1 MTKLNESKI
10 KFQCFRRAVS
20 RYNDL
25 TYTAFTKWKEFKTY
39 KNLILKRISNQLAYQ
54 HHNEL
59 TDAFQK
65 WRSTASHIRIIEL
78 KKINKEIV
86 NDNSLVANDIK
97 TLSEKTKTLEELNQ
111 HIKELK
117 LERCLN
123 TTIRR
128 TQRR

>member
-1 MTKLNESKI
+1 MI
-10 KFQCFRRAVS
+10 M
-20 RYNDL
+20 
-25 TYTAFTKWKEFKTY
+25 
-39 KNLILKRISNQLAYQ
+39 KRISNQLAYQ
-54 HHNEL
+54 HHNKL
-59 TDAFQK
+59 IDAFQI
-65 WRSTASHIRIIEL
+65 WRSATSHIKITEL

-97 TLSEKTKTLEELNQ
+97 TLTEKTKTLEELNQ

-128 TQRR
+128 TQRN